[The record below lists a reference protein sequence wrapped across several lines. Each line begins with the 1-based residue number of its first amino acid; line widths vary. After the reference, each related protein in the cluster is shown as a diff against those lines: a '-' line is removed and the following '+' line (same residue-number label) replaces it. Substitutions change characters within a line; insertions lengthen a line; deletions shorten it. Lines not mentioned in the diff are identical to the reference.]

1 MLRTIFLLGLFAML
15 GIVALR
21 LVFGILGAVVG
32 LMIWL
37 LVMALWISA
46 VGLVLYIVIRILS
59 PDTARKLRS
68 RLSGRPY

>member
-32 LMIWL
+32 LIIWL
-37 LVMALWISA
+37 LIMALWISA
-46 VGLVLYIVIRILS
+46 VGFVLYVVIRVLS
-59 PDTARKLRS
+59 PETARKLRS